1 MNLEAFCRIADRL
14 LFRQLTTHSHQ
25 QGGNIMSQATMNSV
39 INGVDVERL
48 GATVQAI
55 QQTPPLARGR
65 RHAMKSPHIIGF
77 AAAALLACAAPSSG
91 TEPTVAPAPPKS
103 ISDTVP
109 LYTNLGS
116 HHKRISTRVPATQQ
130 YFDQGLRL
138 VYGFNHVEA
147 IRSFTRAAELD
158 STCAMCYWGIALAY
172 GPHVNAPMDS
182 ASGVAAYAAAQKA
195 LALKSHATAPER
207 AYIEAVAQRYAAV
220 PPTDRARLDT
230 LYSRAMERVANTYA
244 NDLDAATLYAESLMD
259 LRPWNYWRPDGTPYP
274 GTNEIVHQLRR
285 VLSRN
290 PNHPGA
296 CHYYIHAVE
305 AVNPQAAVP
314 CAERLARLMPGEGHM
329 VHMPAHIYIRVGRW
343 NDAVQ
348 ANQHAIHTDEVFI
361 EGQHPMGVYPL
372 AYYPH
377 NIHFLAFASTMA
389 GRSVQAIEA
398 SNTLT
403 SKVNLDAARQVGMLQ
418 EMLPYHA
425 LTLTTFGKWD
435 DVLAEPLPPADIRFS
450 YAMAYYARGV
460 AHAAKGQWAEAQA
473 ALDTVTAINAAT
485 PEGADGKTALSI
497 AVHALSGEI
506 ATRRGDLDAGT
517 NHFREA
523 TKIEDAGLYF
533 EPPKWYYPI
542 RHSLGAALLKA
553 GQNAKAEKVYREDLR
568 RFPENGWSLF
578 GLAQALRAQGKN
590 TEAAAAEARFR
601 RAWASTDVT
610 LTASRF

>member
-1 MNLEAFCRIADRL
+1 MK
-14 LFRQLTTHSHQ
+14 LT
-25 QGGNIMSQATMNSV
+25 
-39 INGVDVERL
+39 
-48 GATVQAI
+48 
-55 QQTPPLARGR
+55 
-65 RHAMKSPHIIGF
+65 HIIAF
-77 AAAALLACAAPSSG
+77 SVAALLACGGPSWG
-91 TEPTVAPAPPKS
+91 TESTVAPARPPS
-103 ISDTVP
+103 NAETVP

-116 HHKRISTRVPATQQ
+116 HTKRISTNVAATQQ

-138 VYGFNHVEA
+138 VYGFNHAEA

-158 STCAMCYWGIALAY
+158 PTCAMCYWGIALAY
-172 GPHVNAPMDS
+172 GPNVNAPMDA
-182 ASGVAAYAAAQKA
+182 ASGGAAYAAAQKA
-195 LALKSHATAPER
+195 LGLKSRATAAER
-207 AYIEAVAQRYAAV
+207 AYIEAVAQRYAETT
-220 PPTDRARLDT
+220 PTDRAPLDT
-230 LYSRAMERVANTYA
+230 AYSRAMKRVASTYA

-274 GTNEIVHQLRR
+274 GTNELVRQLRK

-305 AVNPQAAVP
+305 AVNPKAAVP

-389 GRSVQAIEA
+389 GRSAQAIEA

-403 SKVNLDAARQVGMLQ
+403 GKVNVDVARQVGMLQ

-435 DVLAEPLPPADIRFS
+435 DVLAQPLPPEDIRFS
-450 YAMAYYARGV
+450 YAMAHYARGV
-460 AHAAKGQWAEAQA
+460 AHAAKEQWPEAQA

-485 PEGADGKTALSI
+485 PDGAEGKTALSI

-506 ATRRGDLDAGT
+506 ATRRGDLEAGLT
-517 NHFREA
+517 HFREA
-523 TKIEDAGLYF
+523 AKIEDGGLYF

-542 RHSLGAALLKA
+542 RHSLGATLLKA
-553 GQNAKAEKVYREDLR
+553 RHPAEAEKVYRTDLR

-578 GLAQALRAQGKN
+578 GLAQALRAQKKHS
-590 TEAAAAEARFR
+590 EADAVEARFR
-601 RAWASTDVT
+601 KAWASTDVT
-610 LTASRF
+610 LTASRFE

>member
-1 MNLEAFCRIADRL
+1 MTF
-14 LFRQLTTHSHQ
+14 
-25 QGGNIMSQATMNSV
+25 
-39 INGVDVERL
+39 
-48 GATVQAI
+48 
-55 QQTPPLARGR
+55 PP
-65 RHAMKSPHIIGF
+65 IIVF
-77 AAAALLACAAPSSG
+77 AAAALLAGAAPSPGMGS
-91 TEPTVAPAPPKS
+91 TVAPAPPRNL
-103 ISDTVP
+103 SDTVP
-109 LYTNLGS
+109 LYTNLGT

-138 VYGFNHVEA
+138 VYGFNHGEA

-182 ASGVAAYAAAQKA
+182 ASGVAAYAAAERA
-195 LALKSHATAPER
+195 LALVSHATVPER
-207 AYIEAVAQRYAAV
+207 AYIEAVAQRYAAA
-220 PPTDRARLDT
+220 PPANRARLDT
-230 LYSRAMERVANTYA
+230 AYSRAMEKVAGTYPD
-244 NDLDAATLYAESLMD
+244 DLDAATLYAESLMD
-259 LRPWNYWRPDGTPYP
+259 LRPWNYWQPDGTPYP
-274 GTNEIVHQLRR
+274 GTNEIVRQLRR
-285 VLSRN
+285 VISRN

-305 AVNPQAAVP
+305 AVDPRAAVP

-389 GRSVQAIEA
+389 GRSTQAIEA
-398 SNTLT
+398 SHILT
-403 SKVNLDAARQVGMLQ
+403 SKVNIDAARQVGMLQ

-425 LTLTTFGKWD
+425 LTLTTFGRWD
-435 DVLAEPLPPADIRFS
+435 DVLAEPLPPSDIRFS

-460 AHAAKGQWAEAQA
+460 AHAAKAQWADAQA

-485 PEGADGKTALSI
+485 PADAASKTALSI

-506 ATRRGDLDAGT
+506 VSRRGDLSAGI

-523 TKIEDAGLYF
+523 LAIEDAGLYF

-553 GQNAKAEKVYREDLR
+553 GRNPDAEQVYREDLR

-590 TEAAAAEARFR
+590 AEAAAVDARFR
-601 RAWASTDVT
+601 RAWVDADVT

>member
-1 MNLEAFCRIADRL
+1 
-14 LFRQLTTHSHQ
+14 
-25 QGGNIMSQATMNSV
+25 
-39 INGVDVERL
+39 
-48 GATVQAI
+48 
-55 QQTPPLARGR
+55 
-65 RHAMKSPHIIGF
+65 MKFQHIIGF
-77 AAAALLACAAPSSG
+77 ATAALLACAAPGSA
-91 TEPTVAPAPPKS
+91 TESTASAAPQKDH
-103 ISDTVP
+103 SDTVP

-116 HHKRISTRVPATQQ
+116 HHKRISIKVPAAQQ

-138 VYGFNHVEA
+138 VYGFNHAEA

-158 STCAMCYWGIALAY
+158 PTCAMCYWGIALAY
-172 GPHVNAPMDS
+172 GPHVNAPMDA
-182 ASGVAAYAAAQKA
+182 ASGAAAYAAVQKA
-195 LALKSHATAPER
+195 RSLQSQATAPER
-207 AYIEAVAQRYAAV
+207 AYIEALAQRYEAD
-220 PPTDRARLDT
+220 PPADRVRLDT
-230 LYSRAMERVANTYA
+230 AYSRAMGQVAKAYPK
-244 NDLDAATLYAESLMD
+244 DLDAAALYAESLMD

-274 GTNEIVHQLRR
+274 GTNEIVRQLER
-285 VLSRN
+285 VISKN

-305 AVNPQAAVP
+305 AVNPKAAVP

-348 ANQHAIHTDEVFI
+348 ANQHAIHSDEVFI
-361 EGQHPMGVYPL
+361 EGQHPVGVYPL

-389 GRSVQAIEA
+389 GRSAQAIEA

-435 DVLAEPLPPADIRFS
+435 EVLAQPLPPEDIRFS
-450 YAMAYYARGV
+450 YAMASYARGV
-460 AHAAKGQWAEAQA
+460 AYAAKGEWAEAQA
-473 ALDTVTAINAAT
+473 ALDTVTAADAVT
-485 PEGADGKTALSI
+485 PDGAEGKTALSI
-497 AVHALSGEI
+497 AVHALTGEI
-506 ATRRGDLDAGT
+506 ATRRGDVDAGIT
-517 NHFREA
+517 HFREA
-523 TKIEDAGLYF
+523 AKIEDGGLYF
-533 EPPKWYYPI
+533 EPPKWYYPV

-553 GQNAKAEKVYREDLR
+553 GHHAEAEKVYREDLR

-578 GLAQALRAQGKN
+578 GLAQALRAQDKEN
-590 TEAAAAEARFR
+590 EAVAEEARFR
-601 RAWASTDVT
+601 RAWAGTDVT

>member
-1 MNLEAFCRIADRL
+1 
-14 LFRQLTTHSHQ
+14 
-25 QGGNIMSQATMNSV
+25 
-39 INGVDVERL
+39 
-48 GATVQAI
+48 
-55 QQTPPLARGR
+55 
-65 RHAMKSPHIIGF
+65 MKFQHIIGF
-77 AAAALLACAAPSSG
+77 ATAALLAGTTPSLA
-91 TEPTVAPAPPKS
+91 TETTTATVSEKPY
-103 ISDTVP
+103 SDTVP

-116 HHKRISTRVPATQQ
+116 HHKRISTKVPAAQQ

-138 VYGFNHVEA
+138 VYGFNHAEA

-158 STCAMCYWGIALAY
+158 SSCAMCYWGIALAF
-172 GPHVNAPMDS
+172 GPHVNAPMDA
-182 ASGVAAYAAAQKA
+182 ASGVTAYGAAQKA
-195 LALKSHATAPER
+195 LSLTSHATASER
-207 AYIEAVAQRYAAV
+207 AYIEALAQRYEAD
-220 PPTDRARLDT
+220 PPVDRTRLDAS
-230 LYSRAMERVANTYA
+230 YSSAMGKVAHAYPK
-244 NDLDAATLYAESLMD
+244 DLDAATLYAESLMD

-274 GTNEIVHQLRR
+274 GTNEIVRQLKR
-285 VLSRN
+285 VLRRN

-305 AVNPQAAVP
+305 AVNPKAAMP

-348 ANQHAIHTDEVFI
+348 ANQHAIHSDEVFI
-361 EGQHPMGVYPL
+361 EGQHPVGVYPL

-389 GRSVQAIEA
+389 GRSAQAIEA

-435 DVLAEPLPPADIRFS
+435 EVLAQPLPPEDIRFS
-450 YAMAYYARGV
+450 YAMASYGRGV
-460 AHAAKGQWAEAQA
+460 AYAAKGEWAEAQA
-473 ALDTVTAINAAT
+473 ALDTVTAADAET
-485 PEGADGKTALSI
+485 PEGAEGKTALSI
-497 AVHALSGEI
+497 AVHALAGEI
-506 ATRRGDLDAGT
+506 ATRRGDVDAGIT
-517 NHFREA
+517 HFREA
-523 TKIEDAGLYF
+523 AQIEDGGLYF

-542 RHSLGAALLKA
+542 RHSLGAALLTA
-553 GQNAKAEKVYREDLR
+553 GHHAEAEKVYREDLR

-578 GLAQALRAQGKN
+578 GLAQALRAQDKQN
-590 TEAAAAEARFR
+590 QAAAEEARFR
-601 RAWASTDVT
+601 RAWAGADVT

>member
-1 MNLEAFCRIADRL
+1 MYEESKPDRGML
-14 LFRQLTTHSHQ
+14 IRASETAHK
-25 QGGNIMSQATMNSV
+25 AT
-39 INGVDVERL
+39 RK
-48 GATVQAI
+48 
-55 QQTPPLARGR
+55 GR
-65 RHAMKSPHIIGF
+65 RHAMKSAYIIGF
-77 AAAALLACAAPSSG
+77 AAAALLACAAPGLG
-91 TEPTVAPAPPKS
+91 TESTVAPAPPGNL
-103 ISDTVP
+103 SDTVP

-116 HHKRISTRVPATQQ
+116 HHKRISTRVQATQQ

-138 VYGFNHVEA
+138 VYGFNHAEA
-147 IRSFTRAAELD
+147 IRSFTRAAEID

-182 ASGVAAYAAAQKA
+182 VSGVAAYAAAQKA

-207 AYIEAVAQRYAAV
+207 AYIEALAQRYAAD

-230 LYSRAMERVANTYA
+230 LYSRAMEQVAHTYA
-244 NDLDAATLYAESLMD
+244 KDLDAATLYAESLMD

-274 GTNEIVHQLRR
+274 GTNEIVRQLKR
-285 VLSRN
+285 VISRN
-290 PNHPGA
+290 PSHPGA

-343 NDAVQ
+343 NDAIQ

-361 EGQHPMGVYPL
+361 EGQHPVGVYPL

-389 GRSVQAIEA
+389 GRSAQAIEA
-398 SNTLT
+398 SNALI
-403 SKVNLDAARQVGMLQ
+403 SKVNLDAARQVGLLQ

-435 DVLAEPLPPADIRFS
+435 DVLAEPLPPEDIRFS

-460 AHAAKGQWAEAQA
+460 AHAAKGEWTEAQA

-485 PEGADGKTALSI
+485 LEGADGKTALSI

-506 ATRRGDLDAGT
+506 ATRRGDLDAGI
-517 NHFREA
+517 NRFREA
-523 TKIEDAGLYF
+523 AKLEDAGLYF

-553 GQNAKAEKVYREDLR
+553 GHNAAAEKVYREDLR

-578 GLAQALRAQGKN
+578 GLAQALGAQGKN
-590 TEAAAAEARFR
+590 TEAAAVDTRFR

>member
-1 MNLEAFCRIADRL
+1 MK
-14 LFRQLTTHSHQ
+14 LT
-25 QGGNIMSQATMNSV
+25 
-39 INGVDVERL
+39 
-48 GATVQAI
+48 
-55 QQTPPLARGR
+55 
-65 RHAMKSPHIIGF
+65 HIIAF
-77 AAAALLACAAPSSG
+77 SVAALLACGSPSWG
-91 TEPTVAPAPPKS
+91 TESTVAPAPPPS
-103 ISDTVP
+103 NAETVP

-116 HHKRISTRVPATQQ
+116 HTKRISTNVAATQQ

-138 VYGFNHVEA
+138 VYGFNHAEA

-158 STCAMCYWGIALAY
+158 PTCAMCYWGIALAY
-172 GPHVNAPMDS
+172 GPNVNAPMDA
-182 ASGVAAYAAAQKA
+182 ASGGAAYAAAQKA
-195 LALKSHATAPER
+195 LGLKSRATAAER
-207 AYIEAVAQRYAAV
+207 AYIEAVAQRYAET
-220 PPTDRARLDT
+220 PPTDRAPLDT
-230 LYSRAMERVANTYA
+230 AYSRAMKRVASTYA

-274 GTNEIVHQLRR
+274 GTNEIVRQLRK
-285 VLSRN
+285 VISRN

-305 AVNPQAAVP
+305 AVNPKAAVP

-389 GRSVQAIEA
+389 GRSAQAIEA

-403 SKVNLDAARQVGMLQ
+403 GKVNVDVARQVGMLQ

-435 DVLAEPLPPADIRFS
+435 DVLAQPLPPEDIRFS
-450 YAMAYYARGV
+450 YAMAHYARGV
-460 AHAAKGQWAEAQA
+460 AHAAKEQWPEAQA

-485 PEGADGKTALSI
+485 PDGAEGKTALSI

-506 ATRRGDLDAGT
+506 ATRRGDLEAGLT
-517 NHFREA
+517 HFREA
-523 TKIEDAGLYF
+523 AKIEDGGLYF

-542 RHSLGAALLKA
+542 RHSLGATLLKA
-553 GQNAKAEKVYREDLR
+553 RHPAEAEKVYRTDLR

-578 GLAQALRAQGKN
+578 GLAQALRAQKKHS
-590 TEAAAAEARFR
+590 EADAVEARFR
-601 RAWASTDVT
+601 KAWASTDVT

>member
-1 MNLEAFCRIADRL
+1 MKLLRL
-14 LFRQLTTHSHQ
+14 LSLSWDSYSQVWLRRRRKFWGSSTQLHSA
-25 QGGNIMSQATMNSV
+25 S
-39 INGVDVERL
+39 E
-48 GATVQAI
+48 
-55 QQTPPLARGR
+55 RGR
-65 RHAMKSPHIIGF
+65 RPAMTFPPIIGF
-77 AAAALLACAAPSSG
+77 AAAALLAWAAPSAG
-91 TEPTVAPAPPKS
+91 TEATVAPAPSPS
-103 ISDTVP
+103 LSAPVL
-109 LYTNLGS
+109 LYTNLGA

-138 VYGFNHVEA
+138 VYGFNHAEA

-158 STCAMCYWGIALAY
+158 PSCAMCYWGIALAY

-195 LALKSHATAPER
+195 LGLTSHATASER
-207 AYIEAVAQRYAAV
+207 AYIEAVAQRYEAD
-220 PPTDRARLDT
+220 PPADRARLDT
-230 LYSRAMERVANTYA
+230 VYSRAMGQVANTYPK
-244 NDLDAATLYAESLMD
+244 DLDAATLYAESLMD
-259 LRPWNYWRPDGTPYP
+259 LRPWNYWRPGGTPYP
-274 GTNEIVHQLRR
+274 GTKEIVRR
-285 VLSRN
+285 LEGVLSRN

-305 AVNPQAAVP
+305 AVNPKAAVP

-343 NDAVQ
+343 NDAIQ

-389 GRSVQAIEA
+389 GRSAQAIEA
-398 SNTLT
+398 ANTLT
-403 SKVNLDAARQVGMLQ
+403 SKVNLDAARQVGLLQ
-418 EMLPYHA
+418 EMLPYHV

-435 DVLAEPLPPADIRFS
+435 GVLAESLPPEDIRFS

-485 PEGADGKTALSI
+485 PDGADGKTALSI

-506 ATRRGDLDAGT
+506 ATRRGDSDAGI

-523 TKIEDAGLYF
+523 AKIEDAGLYF

-542 RHSLGAALLKA
+542 RHSLGAALVKA
-553 GQNAKAEKVYREDLR
+553 GKNAEAEKVYREDLR
-568 RFPENGWSLF
+568 RFPENGWSQF

-590 TEAAAAEARFR
+590 TEADAAEAGFR

>member
-1 MNLEAFCRIADRL
+1 MKPVGLFALTSGKHDR
-14 LFRQLTTHSHQ
+14 
-25 QGGNIMSQATMNSV
+25 
-39 INGVDVERL
+39 
-48 GATVQAI
+48 
-55 QQTPPLARGR
+55 
-65 RHAMKSPHIIGF
+65 KSACAVVF
-77 AAAALLACAAPSSG
+77 AAAVLFAGAASG
-91 TEPTVAPAPPKS
+91 SATEATVAPAS
-103 ISDTVP
+103 QGSLSGTVP

-116 HHKRISTRVPATQQ
+116 HHKSISTQVPATQQ
-130 YFDQGLRL
+130 YFDQGLRF
-138 VYGFNHVEA
+138 VYGFNHAEA
-147 IRSFTRAAELD
+147 IRSFTRAADLD
-158 STCAMCYWGIALAY
+158 PTCAMCYWGIALAY

-182 ASGVAAYAAAQKA
+182 ASGLAAYAAVQRA
-195 LALKSHATAPER
+195 LALTAHASAPER
-207 AYIEAVAQRYAAV
+207 AYIEAVAQRYEAV
-220 PPTDRARLDT
+220 PPADRVRLDRA
-230 LYSRAMERVANTYA
+230 YSRAMERVADTYA
-244 NDLDAATLYAESLMD
+244 DDLDAATLYAESLMD
-259 LRPWNYWRPDGTPYP
+259 LRPWNYWQPDGTPYP
-274 GTNEIVHQLRR
+274 GTDEIVRRLQR

-314 CAERLARLMPGEGHM
+314 CAERLAQLMPGEGHM

-348 ANQHAIHTDEVFI
+348 ANQHAIHSDEVFI

-389 GRSVQAIEA
+389 GRSAQAIEA
-398 SNTLT
+398 AQTLT

-425 LTLTTFGKWD
+425 LTLTTFGRWD
-435 DVLAEPLPPADIRFS
+435 DVLADPLPPADIGFS
-450 YAMAYYARGV
+450 YAMVHYARGV
-460 AHAAKGQWAEAQA
+460 AQAAKGQWTEAQA
-473 ALDTVTAINAAT
+473 TLGQVTAIHAAT

-497 AVHALSGEI
+497 AVHALAGEI
-506 ATRRGDLDAGT
+506 ATRRGDLETGT
-517 NHFREA
+517 THFREA
-523 TKIEDAGLYF
+523 AKLEDGGLYF

-553 GQNAKAEKVYREDLR
+553 GHHAEAEQVYREDLR

-578 GLAQALRAQGKN
+578 GLAQALRAQGKD
-590 TEAAAAEARFR
+590 TEAAATETRFHQ
-601 RAWASTDVT
+601 AWAGTDVT